1 MTRRIRDAESV
12 YKESMKSTLEL
23 SQDDN
28 VEAYEAYLNNTESS
42 GVGKDSQSVQFL
54 RNLSRAGSLSGGK
67 EEENTPRTWSS
78 KKNSTEEKG
87 ITEFRKLH

>member
-1 MTRRIRDAESV
+1 
-12 YKESMKSTLEL
+12 MKSTLEL

-28 VEAYEAYLNNTESS
+28 VEAHEVYLDNIEGS
-42 GVGKDSQSVQFL
+42 GGGKDSRSVRFL
-54 RNLSRAGSLSGGK
+54 HKSSRTGSLSGGK

-87 ITEFRKLH
+87 ITEFRKCISQHGSRE